1 MNRRCMLVFLISL
14 LILLSGSLFAQETR
28 IFTLQSS
35 VDFALENN
43 PSYKIAEK
51 ELDKSKEDVWGSYSG
66 ILPQLDAYGSYQR
79 AHIIQQSTIPNFI
92 KTMLGPAATPD
103 MPDFVSIAF
112 GLQNTV
118 IYGARVTQPIF
129 QGGAGVAGIRAAK
142 AAREVMSQNLIQ
154 QRQNLIFQTV
164 RAFYS
169 CLLTQEMIAVQE
181 EAMAQAEAN
190 LEIVLKKYNVGAAS
204 GFDKMRAEVEV
215 AILQPALI
223 STRNNYQSALT
234 GLRTV
239 LGLEKEISLQVDGKF
254 QFVPESLD
262 SLSLFQLQEIALTN
276 RPELQGIKYQQA
288 ASRMGVNIA
297 FSQFLPRVTLGIDY
311 SLMAMRNNLRLS
323 SGDFSEG
330 FISTLNL
337 QIPLFHG
344 FRSKQQYQKAKLDY
358 RILKD
363 MEREIQNRVAA
374 EVEVAYNKLMEAG
387 EKYLSANE
395 TVELAREALRLANL
409 MYEEGANTQ
418 IDVLSSRL
426 ALTEAQMNFVSSLYE
441 YQIARYQ
448 LRKVTGLLEGV
459 LDS

>member
-1 MNRRCMLVFLISL
+1 
-14 LILLSGSLFAQETR
+14 
-28 IFTLQSS
+28 
-35 VDFALENN
+35 
-43 PSYKIAEK
+43 
-51 ELDKSKEDVWGSYSG
+51 
-66 ILPQLDAYGSYQR
+66 
-79 AHIIQQSTIPNFI
+79 
-92 KTMLGPAATPD
+92 
-103 MPDFVSIAF
+103 
-112 GLQNTV
+112 
-118 IYGARVTQPIF
+118 
-129 QGGAGVAGIRAAK
+129 
-142 AAREVMSQNLIQ
+142 
-154 QRQNLIFQTV
+154 
-164 RAFYS
+164 
-169 CLLTQEMIAVQE
+169 
-181 EAMAQAEAN
+181 
-190 LEIVLKKYNVGAAS
+190 
-204 GFDKMRAEVEV
+204 
-215 AILQPALI
+215 
-223 STRNNYQSALT
+223 
-234 GLRTV
+234 
-239 LGLEKEISLQVDGKF
+239 
-254 QFVPESLD
+254 
-262 SLSLFQLQEIALTN
+262 
-276 RPELQGIKYQQA
+276 
-288 ASRMGVNIA
+288 
-297 FSQFLPRVTLGIDY
+297 
-311 SLMAMRNNLRLS
+311 MAMRNNLRLS

>member
-1 MNRRCMLVFLISL
+1 MDLKFILTCVISL
-14 LILLSGSLFAQETR
+14 LLFGAILLPAQETR
-28 IFTLQSS
+28 IFTLKSS

-43 PSYKIAEK
+43 PSFKIAEK
-51 ELDKSKEDVWGSYSG
+51 ELDKSKADVLGSYGG

-112 GLQNTV
+112 GLENTV
-118 IYGARVTQPIF
+118 IYGARVTQPLF
-129 QGGAGVAGIRAAK
+129 QGGAGLAGIKAAK
-142 AAREVMSQNLIQ
+142 AAREAVSQNLIM
-154 QRQNLIFQTV
+154 QRQNLVFQTV
-164 RAFYS
+164 QAFYS

-190 LEIVLKKYNVGAAS
+190 LEVVLKKYDVGAAS

-223 STRNNYQSALT
+223 SSRNNYQSALT
-234 GLRTV
+234 GLRTI
-239 LGLEKEISLQVDGKF
+239 LGLEKEIDLQVEGEF
-254 QFVPESLD
+254 QFIPEATD
-262 SLSLFQLQEIALTN
+262 SLSLIQLQEIALAN
-276 RPELQGIKYQQA
+276 RPELLGLKYQQT

-297 FSQFLPRVTLGIDY
+297 FSQFLPRVTLGVDY

-344 FRSKQQYQKAKLDY
+344 FRSRTQYQKAKLDY

-363 MEREIQNRVAA
+363 LEKELQNGVTA
-374 EVEVAYNKLMEAG
+374 EVEVAYNKLKEAQ
-387 EKYLSANE
+387 ERYLSATE

-409 MYEEGANTQ
+409 MYDEGVNTQ

-426 ALTEAQMNFVSSLYE
+426 ALTEAQMNFVGSLFE

-448 LRKVTGLLEGV
+448 LRKVIGSLEGV
-459 LDS
+459 LES